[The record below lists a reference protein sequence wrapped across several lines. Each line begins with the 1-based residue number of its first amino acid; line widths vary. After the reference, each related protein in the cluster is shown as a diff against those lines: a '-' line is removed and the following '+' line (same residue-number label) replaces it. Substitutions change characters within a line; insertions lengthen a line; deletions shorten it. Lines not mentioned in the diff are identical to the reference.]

1 MPILTP
7 DPEQNPS
14 CHNSTRAGA
23 LPPCIRRG
31 DETREAV
38 GQGRGGE
45 ENVGVI
51 SQLTGC
57 PARPTAGARLRRQ
70 ASPAGRAGQ
79 RAADQGPGPYRD
91 TGEAEDGLQLM
102 LDLECAWF
110 AARAAVAGR
119 CRNSRAAAAVDI
131 LAASPLVSATSLA
144 AGFGRAVNNAAALL
158 DAFCATGIA
167 VEVTHR
173 SERRCSGWRPS
184 RRSGFRPGR
193 RPGDGTAAAAA
204 ANPNR
209 AACVRLQR
217 HRALDDAAGP
227 DDPAHATRARRI
239 GARAASAAGVCSG

>member
-1 MPILTP
+1 MT
-7 DPEQNPS
+7 
-14 CHNSTRAGA
+14 GK
-23 LPPCIRRG
+23 
-31 DETREAV
+31 
-38 GQGRGGE
+38 GRGGE

-57 PARPTAGARLRRQ
+57 PARRTAGARLRRQ

-102 LDLECAWF
+102 LDLERAWF

-144 AGFGRAVNNAAALL
+144 AGLGRAVNNAAALL

-173 SERRCSGWRPS
+173 SKWRLFGLAALAPL
-184 RRSGFRPGR
+184 RTHVAPPYHPEPGR
-193 RPGDGTAAAAA
+193 GWGRPVFVREEDPVTAPPAL
-204 ANPNR
+204 PPPTQIE
-209 AACVRLQR
+209 RLAFDYSNIEHLMTQLDQTIR
-217 HRALDDAAGP
+217 HTRRALDALAHGQRQRPVCLPGEADSEASTMVSPTP
-227 DDPAHATRARRI
+227 DR
-239 GARAASAAGVCSG
+239 